1 MDLPLG
7 AEVISADGKKVGRCS
22 QLIVNPVSK
31 SVSHFV
37 VDARIGKTDDRVV
50 PLDVV
55 AESTTEHIRLRIT
68 EAELQEAEAFYA
80 TDYVEVDETLPYEM
94 HSVEGGMMLPYAHTE
109 SRRFPQDVP
118 RIPPGE
124 LAVRRGA
131 DVHATDGKVG
141 EVNEFLVDQEDGH
154 ITHLIL
160 REGHLW
166 GKKDVTIPV
175 GEIDRIG
182 GGAVYLKID
191 GETIAELPAIK
202 VKRWWS

>member
-7 AEVISADGKKVGRCS
+7 GDVISADGKKVGRVS
-22 QLIVNPVSK
+22 QLIVNPISK

-37 VDARIGKTDDRVV
+37 VDARIGKTDDKVI
-50 PLDVV
+50 PLDDVV
-55 AESTTEHIRLRIT
+55 ESTTEHIRLRLT
-68 EAELQEAEAFYA
+68 EEELDEAEAFYA
-80 TDYVEVDETLPYEM
+80 TDYVEIEETLPYEM
-94 HSVEGGMMLPYAHTE
+94 SSVEGGMMLPYAYTE
-109 SRRFPQDVP
+109 SRRYPTDVQ

-131 DVHATDGKVG
+131 DVHASDGKVG
-141 EVNEFLVDQEDGH
+141 QVNEFLVDPEDGH

-175 GEIDRIG
+175 AEIERIG
-182 GGAVYLKID
+182 GGAVHLKID
-191 GETIAELPAIK
+191 GDEIGKLPAIK
-202 VKRWWS
+202 VERWWA